1 MEEIILEAQKRQET
15 GTRKVNRLRKR
26 ALIPAV
32 VYGEGKQP
40 LSIQLAA
47 RDFLNLIAVHRGESF
62 VLKLK
67 IKDNGKYQERSV
79 LIKQIQHHPVRDDCI
94 HVDFNEISLTKT
106 IRVKVPLVAV
116 GEAIG
121 VKFDGGVLDH
131 ILWELEIECLP
142 AQIPESIEVNVS
154 GLKVGDSL
162 HVKDLAVGE
171 GIKLLNDP
179 EAAVLAVAMP
189 RKEEA
194 APAAAEAGAEVKAE
208 PEVIKE
214 KKEKPEGSAEAQAGK
229 PPSGSKKLQEEKK

>member
-1 MEEIILEAQKRQET
+1 MEEIVLEAQKRQEA

-40 LSIQLAA
+40 LSIQLVA

-67 IKDNGKYQERSV
+67 VRDNGKYQERSV
-79 LIKQIQHHPVRDDCI
+79 LIKQIQHHPVRDDVI

-116 GEAIG
+116 GEAVG
-121 VKFDGGVLDH
+121 VKLDGGVLDH

-154 GLKVGDSL
+154 GLKIGDSL
-162 HVKDLAVGE
+162 HVKDLAVPE
-171 GIKLLNDP
+171 GVKFLNDP

-194 APAAAEAGAEVKAE
+194 APAAAEAGAEAKAE

-214 KKEKPEGSAEAQAGK
+214 KKEKPEAAEAQ
-229 PPSGSKKLQEEKK
+229 SSKKPQEEKK